1 MNPDDLLCIQSISH
15 ESAACYRGVVAR
27 RKRMSDLENAVGALL
42 HLRDQ
47 MDDFAELQ
55 VVAELAEPYDFAE
68 VLRIVA
74 HQAILDKAEQDA
86 IRRLRDLMEAA

>member
-27 RKRMSDLENAVGALL
+27 RKRMSDLENAVGAWL

-47 MDDFAELQ
+47 MDEVEDKIASVPGVSVPLVLDLNELGRR
-55 VVAELAEPYDFAE
+55 E
-68 VLRIVA
+68 I
-74 HQAILDKAEQDA
+74 DA
-86 IRRLRDLMEAA
+86 VERLRALMEAA